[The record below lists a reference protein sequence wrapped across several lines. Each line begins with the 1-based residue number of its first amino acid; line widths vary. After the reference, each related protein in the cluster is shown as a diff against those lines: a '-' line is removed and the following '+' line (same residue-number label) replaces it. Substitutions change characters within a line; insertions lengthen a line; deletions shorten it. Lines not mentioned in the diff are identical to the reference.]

1 MKRKSKVLIAAVST
15 VVLLGGSSLAAES
28 LVTSRIENRIKS
40 ELPKASGVSAS
51 IPFVDMPQNLSS
63 DSIKSAKIN
72 IDSYVLKGSKAE
84 SAIAISANN
93 ISKSQPTIVGS
104 LDVTATIP
112 ATTII
117 ESAEFENAQIVGNT
131 LQIAVGAAGLGQAK
145 LVPNFSN
152 NTIYF
157 QLQSVSIL
165 GNEIPSSSLPP
176 DIQSQIKSRSIREL
190 NVPKGLKLK
199 SVSLSSK
206 GLSVNLRGSNI
217 QLGKLGLSL

>member
-1 MKRKSKVLIAAVST
+1 MTRKSKVLIAAVST
-15 VVLLGGSSLAAES
+15 VALLGGSSLAAES

-51 IPFVDMPQNLSS
+51 IPLVDMPQNLSS
-63 DSIKSAKIN
+63 NSIKSAKIN

-112 ATTII
+112 AAAII
-117 ESAEFENAQIVGNT
+117 ESAEFENAQIIGNT

-145 LVPNFSN
+145 LVPKFSN

-165 GNEIPSSSLPP
+165 GNEIPSSSLPT